1 MIRPRLLFRTHED
14 HTTTTRRIN
23 AIKRSAILS
32 TFWKVS
38 VQCHTGHCTAT
49 IFCLFLATKALL
61 SIPSSSK
68 SPTPLQHRLVHSSSL
83 SFAALLPITK
93 SNATTSQSSSP
104 PLPSPSRSSRLCILL
119 FPRGARLLLTT
130 ALILTALASPIS
142 SSSSSDLHQISAM
155 ATMDIRKDSAPT
167 SPRQLLIGH
176 NYHYAFHGRRG

>member
-68 SPTPLQHRLVHSSSL
+68 SPTPLQHRLVHRSSL
-83 SFAALLPITK
+83 SFATLFANCEIRSNYIAVLLSSSSIALL
-93 SNATTSQSSSP
+93 
-104 PLPSPSRSSRLCILL
+104 
-119 FPRGARLLLTT
+119 LLLTLHIVVSSWSAT
-130 ALILTALASPIS
+130 SFHDSPYSYRPCFPHLLILLLRSASNS
-142 SSSSSDLHQISAM
+142 CHGCHGHKKGQRSD
-155 ATMDIRKDSAPT
+155 TTTPAPDW
-167 SPRQLLIGH
+167 P
-176 NYHYAFHGRRG
+176 